1 MLFATTDIIPGD
13 YEVLGVVTTTTNS
26 VGSLLQLATDAQD
39 APRELGKL
47 AEQMG
52 GNAVIGIR
60 YSPLSDRTMLVT
72 GTAIRTR

>member
-26 VGSLLQLATDAQD
+26 VGGLLQLATDAQD

-47 AEQMG
+47 AE
-52 GNAVIGIR
+52 
-60 YSPLSDRTMLVT
+60 
-72 GTAIRTR
+72 